1 MNAAATPTPTSNP
14 AGTAAWLLL
23 IMAWLC
29 FLIPFPGLGMFV
41 GWPLNLV
48 AFILAIVA
56 MSKGGAWKG
65 IVPLVLSLI
74 ASPLIYF
81 VGVVVFAGT
90 VSSMSRS
97 AVEPLAEPSPAE
109 ERSDGDINIAQADAV
124 EVGARQLYLDYQA
137 NEVAADVLYKGKQL
151 LITGE
156 VAAIQTDFM
165 DKPQVQLKAGSIEQ
179 VTISGLS
186 RDEAGALHQRGRRD
200 RRLHRQRDAAELT
213 GHAGLRAS
221 LIAGKK

>member
-1 MNAAATPTPTSNP
+1 MNAAATPTPPSNP
-14 AGTAAWLLL
+14 AGAAAWLLL

-81 VGVVVFAGT
+81 VGGVVFAGT

-97 AVEPLAEPSPAE
+97 AVEPLAEPSPAD

-165 DKPQVQLKAGSIEQ
+165 DKPQVQLKAGSNEQ

-186 RDEAGALHQRGRRD
+186 RDEAGALLKGDAVIAACTGNGMLLNSPVARD
-200 RRLHRQRDAAELT
+200 CEL
-213 GHAGLRAS
+213 R
-221 LIAGKK
+221 